1 MDFTDLLGYQK
12 AFNLAMKIFEISKS
26 FPKEETYSL
35 TDQIRRSSRSVCV
48 NLGEGYRKRRYS
60 AHFISKLSDADM
72 ENTETQIWLSFAKQC
87 GYISTE
93 LSEIL
98 IDEVKEVGKLIGF
111 MLANPEKFGST
122 KPKQN

>member
-48 NLGEGYRKRRYS
+48 NLGEGYRKRGYS

-93 LSEIL
+93 LSESL
-98 IDEVKEVGKLIGF
+98 IHEVKDVGKLIGF
-111 MLANPEKFGST
+111 MIANPEKFGSA